1 MTGRP
6 ASWLGRYHQQVTL
19 LNQPPQLRAE
29 QELGRF
35 ARLFG
40 APSQVGPLIPTAV
53 LERALG
59 FDIPAVPF
67 LRALSV
73 GDAETASRLGCLEL
87 VEEDIA
93 AASLA
98 CTSGADYGRMLR
110 HVLDELAEDA

>member
-1 MTGRP
+1 MLARVFGVSSR
-6 ASWLGRYHQQVTL
+6 
-19 LNQPPQLRAE
+19 LR
-29 QELGRF
+29 
-35 ARLFG
+35 
-40 APSQVGPLIPTAV
+40 PLIPTNA

-59 FDIPAVPF
+59 FDIPVVPF

-73 GDAETASRLGCLEL
+73 GDAETAKRLGCLEL
-87 VEEDIA
+87 VEEDVA